1 MINKEKQGELLQGS
15 SRRSFLADHGD
26 IGPIGD
32 SFDLARKRKSEP
44 TSADSGGLSNL
55 QLATMAIAA
64 AVAAANLYYCQPL
77 LGQIARSLHMTARGA
92 ADIPMLTQVG
102 YALGLL
108 LFAPLGDMV
117 ERRGLATALLLIV
130 TVALVG
136 TALAPDAW
144 VLLATSLITGMFTV
158 VPQVMAPMASALSKP
173 ETQGRAVGIVMSG
186 MLIGILLARTVA
198 GFVGTW
204 FGWRAMYAGAAVMMV
219 AMAALLR
226 ATLPVSRPDARI
238 RYRELLS
245 SLIPLA
251 RKLPVLRQAAI
262 MSGFAFG
269 AFSAYWTTLVFFLE
283 KPPYHYGAQMAGLL
297 GLAGVAGAL
306 AAPAVGWLSDRGY
319 PRLASGCALLIG
331 MIAFGLLWAVG
342 RTIAGLAIG
351 GIVLDLGTQA
361 NLVTNQTRV
370 YSLIPEARNRINTVF
385 MVTYFVGGA
394 LGTFLAGFAW
404 RLWQWTGVCTLGASF
419 FAAALIVWA
428 VGSWESEGGVRRAGG
443 PEIRPLINV

>member
-1 MINKEKQGELLQGS
+1 
-15 SRRSFLADHGD
+15 
-26 IGPIGD
+26 
-32 SFDLARKRKSEP
+32 
-44 TSADSGGLSNL
+44 
-55 QLATMAIAA
+55 MAIAA

-77 LGQIARSLHMTARGA
+77 LSHIARSLHMTTRGT

-136 TALAPDAW
+136 TASAPNVW
-144 VLLATSLITGMFTV
+144 VLLATSLITGIFSV

-173 ETQGRAVGIVMSG
+173 QAQGRAVGVVMGG
-186 MLIGILLARTVA
+186 MLVGILLARTVA

-204 FGWRAMYAGAAVMMV
+204 FGWRAMYAVAAVMMV
-219 AMAALLR
+219 ALAALLR
-226 ATLPVSRPDARI
+226 AMLPVSRPEARI
-238 RYRELLS
+238 RYRDLLS
-245 SLIPLA
+245 SLIPLV
-251 RKLPVLRQAAI
+251 RKLPELRQAAI

-269 AFSAYWTTLVFFLE
+269 AFCAYWTTLVFFLE

-306 AAPAVGWLSDRGY
+306 AAPIVGWLSDRGY

-331 MIAFGLLWAVG
+331 MIAFGLLWTVG
-342 RTIAGLAIG
+342 GTITGLAIG

-370 YSLIPEARNRINTVF
+370 FRLIPEARNRINTVF
-385 MVTYFVGGA
+385 MVTYFAGGA
-394 LGTFLAGFAW
+394 LGTFLAGFVW
-404 RLWQWTGVCTLGASF
+404 SLWQWNGVCALGASF
-419 FAAALIVWA
+419 FGAALIVWA
-428 VGSWESEGGVRRAGG
+428 VGSWESEDGARRAAAA
-443 PEIRPLINV
+443 

>member
-1 MINKEKQGELLQGS
+1 LIENASPHK
-15 SRRSFLADHGD
+15 RSKTEV
-26 IGPIGD
+26 PV
-32 SFDLARKRKSEP
+32 KSESVGAHVSEL
-44 TSADSGGLSNL
+44 TSVGSDGLSSL
-55 QLATMAIAA
+55 QLAAMALAA
-64 AVAAANLYYCQPL
+64 AVTAANLYYCQPL
-77 LGQIARSLHMTARGA
+77 LSQIARGLDMTAREA
-92 ADIPMLTQVG
+92 ANIPMLTQVG

-108 LFAPLGDMV
+108 FFAPLGDMV
-117 ERRGLATALLLIV
+117 ERRALATALLLIA
-130 TVALVG
+130 TVSLLG
-136 TALAPDAW
+136 TASAPDAW
-144 VLLATSLITGMFTV
+144 VLLAASLMTGMFSV
-158 VPQVMAPMASALSKP
+158 VPQVMAPMASALSRP
-173 ETQGRAVGIVMSG
+173 EAQGRAVGMVMGG

-204 FGWRAMYAGAAVMMV
+204 FGWRAMYAVAALMMV

-226 ATLPVSRPDARI
+226 AMLPVSRPGARI

-251 RKLPVLRQAAI
+251 RKLPALRQAAT

-269 AFSAYWTTLVFFLE
+269 AFSAYWATLVFFLE

-306 AAPAVGWLSDRGY
+306 AAPTVGWFSDRGY

-331 MIAFGLLWAVG
+331 MIAFGLLW
-342 RTIAGLAIG
+342 TIGGTITGLAIG

-361 NLVTNQTRV
+361 NLVTNQTRI
-370 YSLIPEARNRINTVF
+370 YRLLPGARNRINTVF

-404 RLWQWTGVCTLGASF
+404 SLWQWNGVCALGVSF
-419 FAAALIVWA
+419 FGTALVVWA
-428 VGSWESEGGVRRAGG
+428 VGSWESEGGAQGAG
-443 PEIRPLINV
+443 PA

>member
-1 MINKEKQGELLQGS
+1 MNEAYSID
-15 SRRSFLADHGD
+15 R
-26 IGPIGD
+26 
-32 SFDLARKRKSEP
+32 ARMSES
-44 TSADSGGLSNL
+44 TSADSGGLSHL

-64 AVAAANLYYCQPL
+64 AATAANLYYCQPL
-77 LGQIARSLHMTARGA
+77 LSEIARSLHMTASA
-92 ADIPMLTQVG
+92 TADIPMLTQVG

-108 LFAPLGDMV
+108 FFAPLGDMV

-136 TALAPDAW
+136 TASAPHAW
-144 VLLATSLITGMFTV
+144 MLLAASLITGMFSV

-173 ETQGRAVGIVMSG
+173 EAQGRAVGIVLGG
-186 MLIGILLARTVA
+186 MLVGILLARTVA

-226 ATLPVSRPDARI
+226 VTLPVSRPNAQI
-238 RYRELLS
+238 GYRELLL

-251 RKLPVLRQAAI
+251 RKLPALRQAAI
-262 MSGFAFG
+262 MSGLAFA

-306 AAPAVGWLSDRGY
+306 AAPVVGWLSDRGY
-319 PRLASGCALLIG
+319 PRLASGCALVIG

-342 RTIAGLAIG
+342 RTIVGLAIA

-404 RLWQWTGVCTLGASF
+404 RLWQWTGVCALGTSF
-419 FAAALIVWA
+419 FGAALIVWA
-428 VGSWESEGGVRRAGG
+428 VGSWDSEGITFRRSSRQ
-443 PEIRPLINV
+443 IRSRDNDRCKYQNTCR

>member
-1 MINKEKQGELLQGS
+1 VEQFGVE
-15 SRRSFLADHGD
+15 A
-26 IGPIGD
+26 
-32 SFDLARKRKSEP
+32 KSESVRARVSEAA
-44 TSADSGGLSNL
+44 SAGSDLSNL

-64 AVAAANLYYCQPL
+64 AVAASNLYYCQPL
-77 LGQIARSLHMTARGA
+77 LSQIASSLHMTARET
-92 ADIPMLTQVG
+92 ADVPMLTQVG

-108 LFAPLGDMV
+108 FLAPLGDMV
-117 ERRGLATALLLIV
+117 ERRRLATALLLIV

-136 TALAPDAW
+136 TASAPNAR
-144 VLLATSLITGMFTV
+144 VLLATSLLTGVFSV
-158 VPQVMAPMASALSKP
+158 VPQVMAPMAAALSKP
-173 ETQGRAVGIVMSG
+173 EAQGRAVGTVMGG

-204 FGWRAMYAGAAVMMV
+204 FGWRTMYAVAAVMMV
-219 AMAALLR
+219 AMAAILR
-226 ATLPVSRPDARI
+226 ATLPESRPNARI

-245 SLIPLA
+245 SLIPIA
-251 RKLPVLRQAAI
+251 RKLPELRQAAL

-306 AAPAVGWLSDRGY
+306 AAPAVGVLSDRGY

-331 MIAFGLLWAVG
+331 MIAFGLLWTVG
-342 RTIAGLAIG
+342 GTITGLAIG

-370 YSLIPEARNRINTVF
+370 YRLIPEARNRINTVF

-394 LGTFLAGFAW
+394 LGTFIAGFAW
-404 RLWQWTGVCTLGASF
+404 SRWQWNGVCALGASF
-419 FAAALIVWA
+419 FSAALIIWA
-428 VGSWESEGGVRRAGG
+428 VGSWESEGGAQ
-443 PEIRPLINV
+443 PANLPNE

>member
-1 MINKEKQGELLQGS
+1 VEVES
-15 SRRSFLADHGD
+15 ESVRA
-26 IGPIGD
+26 PV
-32 SFDLARKRKSEP
+32 SEP
-44 TSADSGGLSNL
+44 TSAGSNGLSNL

-64 AVAAANLYYCQPL
+64 AVTAANLYYCQPL
-77 LGQIARSLHMTARGA
+77 LSQIAHSLHMTARET

-108 LFAPLGDMV
+108 FFAPLGDMV

-130 TVALVG
+130 TVSLVA
-136 TALAPDAW
+136 TASAPNAW
-144 VLLATSLITGMFTV
+144 VLLATSLITGMFSV
-158 VPQVMAPMASALSKP
+158 VPQVMAPMAAALSKP
-173 ETQGRAVGIVMSG
+173 EAQGRAVGIVMGG

-204 FGWRAMYAGAAVMMV
+204 FGWRAMYAVAAVMMI
-219 AMAALLR
+219 AMAAILR

-251 RKLPVLRQAAI
+251 RKLPALRQSAI

-269 AFSAYWTTLVFFLE
+269 AFSAYWTTLVFYLGT
-283 KPPYHYGAQMAGLL
+283 PPYHYGAQMAGLL

-306 AAPAVGWLSDRGY
+306 AAPVVGLLSDRGY

-331 MIAFGLLWAVG
+331 MIAFGLLWTVG
-342 RTIAGLAIG
+342 GTITGLAIG

-361 NLVTNQTRV
+361 NLVTNQTRI
-370 YSLIPEARNRINTVF
+370 YRLIPEARNRINTVF

-404 RLWQWTGVCTLGASF
+404 SWWQWNGVCTLGASF
-419 FAAALIVWA
+419 FGAALIIWA
-428 VGSWESEGGVRRAGG
+428 IGSWESEGAPRQAG
-443 PEIRPLINV
+443 PS

>member
-1 MINKEKQGELLQGS
+1 MEQFGVEV
-15 SRRSFLADHGD
+15 
-26 IGPIGD
+26 
-32 SFDLARKRKSEP
+32 KSESVRAHVSGP
-44 TSADSGGLSNL
+44 TSAGSDGLSNL
-55 QLATMAIAA
+55 QLATMAVAA
-64 AVAAANLYYCQPL
+64 AVSAANLYYCQPL
-77 LGQIARSLHMTARGA
+77 LSQIAGSLHMTARET

-108 LFAPLGDMV
+108 FLAPLGDMV

-130 TVALVG
+130 TVALMG
-136 TALAPDAW
+136 TASAPNARM
-144 VLLATSLITGMFTV
+144 LLATSLLTGMFSV
-158 VPQVMAPMASALSKP
+158 VPQVMAPMAAALSKP
-173 ETQGRAVGIVMSG
+173 QAQGRSVGIVMGG

-204 FGWRAMYAGAAVMMV
+204 FGWRAMYAVAAVMMV
-219 AMAALLR
+219 AMAAILR
-226 ATLPVSRPDARI
+226 AMLPESRPAARI

-251 RKLPVLRQAAI
+251 RKLPALRQAAI

-283 KPPYHYGAQMAGLL
+283 TPPYHYGAQMAGLL

-306 AAPAVGWLSDRGY
+306 AAPAVGVISDRGY

-331 MIAFGLLWAVG
+331 MIAFGLLWTVG
-342 RTIAGLAIG
+342 GTITGLAIG

-370 YSLIPEARNRINTVF
+370 YRLIPEARNRINTVF

-404 RLWQWTGVCTLGASF
+404 SRWQWNGVCAVGASF

-428 VGSWESEGGVRRAGG
+428 AGSWESEGGARAG
-443 PEIRPLINV
+443 RAA

>member
-1 MINKEKQGELLQGS
+1 MMKI
-15 SRRSFLADHGD
+15 AV
-26 IGPIGD
+26 
-32 SFDLARKRKSEP
+32 KSESVRARISEP
-44 TSADSGGLSNL
+44 RSAGSGGLSNL
-55 QLATMAIAA
+55 QLVTMAIAA
-64 AVAAANLYYCQPL
+64 AVTAANLYYCQPL
-77 LGQIARSLHMTARGA
+77 LSQIGRSLHMTARET

-108 LFAPLGDMV
+108 FFAPLGDMV
-117 ERRGLATALLLIV
+117 ERRGLGTALLLIV
-130 TVALVG
+130 TVALLG
-136 TALAPDAW
+136 TASAPDRW
-144 VLLATSLITGMFTV
+144 VLLATSLLTGIFSV
-158 VPQVMAPMASALSKP
+158 VPQVMAPMASALSKQ
-173 ETQGRAVGIVMSG
+173 EAQGRVVGIVLGG

-204 FGWRAMYAGAAVMMV
+204 FGWRAMYAAAAVMMV
-219 AMAALLR
+219 VMAGLLR
-226 ATLPVSRPDARI
+226 AILPVSRPDARI

-245 SLIPLA
+245 SLVPLA
-251 RKLPVLRQAAI
+251 RKLPALRQAAI

-269 AFSAYWTTLVFFLE
+269 AFCAYWTALVFFLE

-306 AAPAVGWLSDRGY
+306 AAPAVGLLSDRGY

-331 MIAFGLLWAVG
+331 MIAFGLLWTVG
-342 RTIAGLAIG
+342 GTIAGLAIG

-370 YSLIPEARNRINTVF
+370 YRLIPEARNRINTVF

-404 RLWQWTGVCTLGASF
+404 TLWEWTGVCTLGASF
-419 FAAALIVWA
+419 FGAALIVWA
-428 VGSWESEGGVRRAGG
+428 LGSWESEGGVRRAGSA
-443 PEIRPLINV
+443 

>member
-1 MINKEKQGELLQGS
+1 VKTESVGTRVFES
-15 SRRSFLADHGD
+15 
-26 IGPIGD
+26 
-32 SFDLARKRKSEP
+32 
-44 TSADSGGLSNL
+44 TSGGSGGLRSL
-55 QLATMAIAA
+55 QLATMALAA
-64 AVAAANLYYCQPL
+64 AVTAANLYYCQPL
-77 LGQIARSLHMTARGA
+77 LSQIARSLHMTARET

-108 LFAPLGDMV
+108 FFAPLGDMV
-117 ERRGLATALLLIV
+117 ERRGLTTALLLIV
-130 TVALVG
+130 TVSLVG
-136 TALAPDAW
+136 TASAPKAW
-144 VLLATSLITGMFTV
+144 VLLATSLITGMFSV
-158 VPQVMAPMASALSKP
+158 VPQVMAPMAAALSKP
-173 ETQGRAVGIVMSG
+173 EAQGRAVGIVMGS

-198 GFVGTW
+198 GIVG
-204 FGWRAMYAGAAVMMV
+204 AMYAVAAVMMV

-226 ATLPVSRPDARI
+226 AMLPVSRPDSRI

-251 RKLPVLRQAAI
+251 RKLPALRQAAI

-331 MIAFGLLWAVG
+331 MIAFGLLWTVG
-342 RTIAGLAIG
+342 GTITGLAIG

-361 NLVTNQTRV
+361 NLVTNQTRI
-370 YSLIPEARNRINTVF
+370 YRLIPEARNRINTVF

-404 RLWQWTGVCTLGASF
+404 SLWQWNGVCALGASF
-419 FAAALIVWA
+419 FGAALIAWA
-428 VGSWESEGGVRRAGG
+428 AGSWESEAARRAGAA
-443 PEIRPLINV
+443 

>member
-1 MINKEKQGELLQGS
+1 MKIPVKSES
-15 SRRSFLADHGD
+15 VR
-26 IGPIGD
+26 
-32 SFDLARKRKSEP
+32 ARVSEP
-44 TSADSGGLSNL
+44 TSAGSGGLSNL
-55 QLATMAIAA
+55 QLATMATAA
-64 AVAAANLYYCQPL
+64 AVTAANLYYCQPL
-77 LGQIARSLHMTARGA
+77 LGQIARSLHMTTRGT

-136 TALAPDAW
+136 TALAPEAW

-158 VPQVMAPMASALSKP
+158 VPQVMAPMAAALSKP
-173 ETQGRAVGIVMSG
+173 EAQGRAVGIVMGG

-204 FGWRAMYAGAAVMMV
+204 FGWRAMYAVAAVMMI
-219 AMAALLR
+219 AMAAILR
-226 ATLPVSRPDARI
+226 ATSPVSRPDARI

-251 RKLPVLRQAAI
+251 RKLPALRQSAI

-306 AAPAVGWLSDRGY
+306 AAPVVGWLSDRGY

-331 MIAFGLLWAVG
+331 MIAFGLLWTVG
-342 RTIAGLAIG
+342 GAIAGLAVG

-361 NLVTNQTRV
+361 NLVTNQARV
-370 YSLIPEARNRINTVF
+370 YRLIPEARNRINTVF

-394 LGTFLAGFAW
+394 LGTLLAGFAW
-404 RLWQWTGVCTLGASF
+404 SWWQWNGVCALGASF
-419 FAAALIVWA
+419 FGAALILWA
-428 VGSWESEGGVRRAGG
+428 VGSWDSEGGARRA
-443 PEIRPLINV
+443 RVT

>member
-1 MINKEKQGELLQGS
+1 LEVKSES
-15 SRRSFLADHGD
+15 VR
-26 IGPIGD
+26 
-32 SFDLARKRKSEP
+32 ARVSEP
-44 TSADSGGLSNL
+44 TSGGSDELSNL

-64 AVAAANLYYCQPL
+64 AVTAANLYYCQPL
-77 LGQIARSLHMTARGA
+77 LSQIARSLHMTARET

-108 LFAPLGDMV
+108 FFAPLGDMV
-117 ERRGLATALLLIV
+117 ERRRLVTVLLLVV
-130 TVALVG
+130 TVSLMG
-136 TALAPDAW
+136 TASAPDAW

-173 ETQGRAVGIVMSG
+173 QAQGRAVGVVMGG

-204 FGWRAMYAGAAVMMV
+204 FGWRAMYTVAAAMMV
-219 AMAALLR
+219 AIAVLLR
-226 ATLPVSRPDARI
+226 AMLPVSRPDARI
-238 RYRELLS
+238 RYRDLLS

-251 RKLPVLRQAAI
+251 RKLPSLRQAAI

-283 KPPYHYGAQMAGLL
+283 TPPYHYGAQMAGLL
-297 GLAGVAGAL
+297 GLAGVTGAL
-306 AAPAVGWLSDRGY
+306 AAPAVGLVSDRGY

-331 MIAFGLLWAVG
+331 MLAFGLLWTFG
-342 RTIAGLAIG
+342 GTIVGLAIG

-361 NLVTNQTRV
+361 NLITNQTRV
-370 YSLIPEARNRINTVF
+370 YRLIPEARNRINTVF

-394 LGTFLAGFAW
+394 FGTFLAGFAW
-404 RLWQWTGVCTLGASF
+404 SRWQWNGVCALGASF

-428 VGSWESEGGVRRAGG
+428 AGSWELEGGARRAGAA
-443 PEIRPLINV
+443 

>member
-1 MINKEKQGELLQGS
+1 MKI
-15 SRRSFLADHGD
+15 
-26 IGPIGD
+26 PV
-32 SFDLARKRKSEP
+32 KSESVRARVSEP
-44 TSADSGGLSNL
+44 KSAGSGGLSNL

-64 AVAAANLYYCQPL
+64 AVTAANLYYCQPL
-77 LGQIARSLHMTARGA
+77 LSQIARSLHMTARET

-108 LFAPLGDMV
+108 FFAPLGDMV
-117 ERRGLATALLLIV
+117 ERRGLALGLLLIV
-130 TVALVG
+130 TLSLVA
-136 TALAPDAW
+136 TASAPDAR
-144 VLLATSLITGMFTV
+144 VLLATSLISGMFSV

-173 ETQGRAVGIVMSG
+173 EAQGRAIGIVMGG

-204 FGWRAMYAGAAVMMV
+204 FGWRAMYTVAAVMMV

-226 ATLPVSRPDARI
+226 AMLPVSRPDARI

-251 RKLPVLRQAAI
+251 RKLPALRQAAL
-262 MSGFAFG
+262 MSGLAFG

-297 GLAGVAGAL
+297 GLAGVAGAV
-306 AAPAVGWLSDRGY
+306 AAPAVGSLADRGY
-319 PRLASGCALLIG
+319 PRLASGCALSIG
-331 MIAFGLLWAVG
+331 MIAFGWLWTLG
-342 RTIAGLAIG
+342 GTIAGLAIG
-351 GIVLDLGTQA
+351 GILLDLGTQA
-361 NLVTNQTRV
+361 NLITNQTRV
-370 YSLIPEARNRINTVF
+370 YRLIPEARNRINTVF

-404 RLWQWTGVCTLGASF
+404 SRWQWNGVCALGASF
-419 FAAALIVWA
+419 FATALIVWA
-428 VGSWESEGGVRRAGG
+428 AGSWESEGGARRAG
-443 PEIRPLINV
+443 ES

>member
-1 MINKEKQGELLQGS
+1 LDVKSES
-15 SRRSFLADHGD
+15 VR
-26 IGPIGD
+26 
-32 SFDLARKRKSEP
+32 ARVSEP
-44 TSADSGGLSNL
+44 TSGGSDELSNL

-64 AVAAANLYYCQPL
+64 AVTAANLYYCQPL
-77 LGQIARSLHMTARGA
+77 LSQIARSLHMTARET

-108 LFAPLGDMV
+108 FFAPLGDMV
-117 ERRGLATALLLIV
+117 ERRRLVTVLLLVV
-130 TVALVG
+130 TVSLVG
-136 TALAPDAW
+136 TASAPDAW

-173 ETQGRAVGIVMSG
+173 QAQGRAVGVVMGG

-204 FGWRAMYAGAAVMMV
+204 FGWRAMYTVAAAMMV
-219 AMAALLR
+219 AIAVLLR
-226 ATLPVSRPDARI
+226 AMLPVSCPDARI
-238 RYRELLS
+238 RYRDLLS

-251 RKLPVLRQAAI
+251 RKLPSLRQAAI

-283 KPPYHYGAQMAGLL
+283 TPPYHYGAQMAGLL
-297 GLAGVAGAL
+297 GLAGVTGAL
-306 AAPAVGWLSDRGY
+306 AAPAVGLVSDRGY

-331 MIAFGLLWAVG
+331 MLAFGLLWTFG
-342 RTIAGLAIG
+342 GTIVGLAIG

-361 NLVTNQTRV
+361 NLITNQTRV
-370 YSLIPEARNRINTVF
+370 YRLIPEARNRINTVF

-394 LGTFLAGFAW
+394 FGTFLAGFAW
-404 RLWQWTGVCTLGASF
+404 SRWQWNGVCALGASF

-428 VGSWESEGGVRRAGG
+428 AGSWELEGGARRAGAA
-443 PEIRPLINV
+443 

>member
-1 MINKEKQGELLQGS
+1 MMKIPVTSES
-15 SRRSFLADHGD
+15 VR
-26 IGPIGD
+26 
-32 SFDLARKRKSEP
+32 ARISEP
-44 TSADSGGLSNL
+44 TSAGSGALSNL
-55 QLATMAIAA
+55 QLVTMAIAA
-64 AVAAANLYYCQPL
+64 AVTAANLYYCQPL
-77 LGQIARSLHMTARGA
+77 LSQIARSLHMTARET
-92 ADIPMLTQVG
+92 ADIPMLTQIG

-108 LFAPLGDMV
+108 FFAPLGDMV

-130 TVALVG
+130 TLALVG
-136 TALAPDAW
+136 TASAPDRW
-144 VLLATSLITGMFTV
+144 VLLATSLITGIFSV
-158 VPQVMAPMASALSKP
+158 VPQVMAPMASALSKT
-173 ETQGRAVGIVMSG
+173 EAQGRAVGIVLGG

-204 FGWRAMYAGAAVMMV
+204 FDWRTMYAAAAVMMV
-219 AMAALLR
+219 AMAGLLR
-226 ATLPVSRPDARI
+226 AILPVSRPDARI

-251 RKLPVLRQAAI
+251 RKLPALRQAAI

-269 AFSAYWTTLVFFLE
+269 AFCAYWTALVFFLE
-283 KPPYHYGAQMAGLL
+283 RPPYHYGAQMAGLL

-331 MIAFGLLWAVG
+331 MIAFGLLWTLG

-370 YSLIPEARNRINTVF
+370 YRLIPEARNRINTVF

-404 RLWQWTGVCTLGASF
+404 TLWQWTGVCTLGGSF
-419 FAAALIVWA
+419 FGAALIVWA
-428 VGSWESEGGVRRAGG
+428 VGSWESEVGVQRAG
-443 PEIRPLINV
+443 VV

>member
-1 MINKEKQGELLQGS
+1 LEVKPEPV
-15 SRRSFLADHGD
+15 RDCV
-26 IGPIGD
+26 
-32 SFDLARKRKSEP
+32 SEP
-44 TSADSGGLSNL
+44 RSAGSDGLSNL

-64 AVAAANLYYCQPL
+64 AVTAANLYYCQPL
-77 LGQIARSLHMTARGA
+77 LSQIARGLHMTARET

-108 LFAPLGDMV
+108 FFAPLGDMV
-117 ERRGLATALLLIV
+117 ERRRLVTVLLLIV
-130 TVALVG
+130 TVSLVG
-136 TALAPDAW
+136 TAAAPDAW

-173 ETQGRAVGIVMSG
+173 QAQGRAVGIVMGG

-204 FGWRAMYAGAAVMMV
+204 LGWRAMYTVAAVMMV
-219 AMAALLR
+219 VMAVLLR
-226 ATLPVSRPDARI
+226 AILPVSRPDARI
-238 RYRELLS
+238 RYRDLLS

-251 RKLPVLRQAAI
+251 RTLPSLRQAAI

-283 KPPYHYGAQMAGLL
+283 TPPYHYGAQMAGLL
-297 GLAGVAGAL
+297 GLAGVTGAL
-306 AAPAVGWLSDRGY
+306 AAPAVGLVSDRGY

-331 MIAFGLLWAVG
+331 MLAFGLLWTFG
-342 RTIAGLAIG
+342 GTIAGLAIG
-351 GIVLDLGTQA
+351 GILLDLGTQA
-361 NLVTNQTRV
+361 NLITNQTRV
-370 YSLIPEARNRINTVF
+370 YRLIPEARNRINTVF

-404 RLWQWTGVCTLGASF
+404 SRWQWNGVCALGASF
-419 FAAALIVWA
+419 FASALILWA
-428 VGSWESEGGVRRAGG
+428 AGSWESAGGVRRAGAA
-443 PEIRPLINV
+443 

>member
-1 MINKEKQGELLQGS
+1 MIMATNK
-15 SRRSFLADHGD
+15 F
-26 IGPIGD
+26 PIKMNIPVK
-32 SFDLARKRKSEP
+32 SESVRVRISEP
-44 TSADSGGLSNL
+44 TSADSSGLSNL

-64 AVAAANLYYCQPL
+64 AVTVGNLYYCQPL
-77 LGQIARSLHMTARGA
+77 LSQIARSLHMTARET